1 VVPKRGLR
9 RHPDARQSGKK
20 IRNDSSALDNRGLLI
35 ALWLMGII
43 TSTTIGGFIH
53 VLLVLAIIIVLVNVI
68 RRGKV

>member
-1 VVPKRGLR
+1 
-9 RHPDARQSGKK
+9 
-20 IRNDSSALDNRGLLI
+20 LDNRGLLI